1 MLFVLLKKSAIRHVF
16 GAVHFLTFCCL
27 KYKFHLW
34 FQTVQKMISSVRER
48 EWKMFQK
55 IRLIIRASG
64 NIVRLHSNQ
73 KKIKKS
79 QVLNELC
86 TESHFR
92 FPQLLLFVVKHCS
105 LFLLTPWT
113 RGDPKTS
120 CTKNAL
126 SFQWTE
132 HFLCLALSHSICAIT
147 IVNVRIG
154 PQKQILNHK
163 NPISNLKGDILEF

>member
-34 FQTVQKMISSVRER
+34 FQTVQTMISSVRER
-48 EWKMFQK
+48 MKNVPKNPSHNSSLRKYCTIALQP
-55 IRLIIRASG
+55 
-64 NIVRLHSNQ
+64 
-73 KKIKKS
+73 KKKKKS

-86 TESHFR
+86 TEPHFR

-120 CTKNAL
+120 TKMNC
-126 SFQWTE
+126 SFQGT
-132 HFLCLALSHSICAIT
+132 HFLCLSLSHSICAIT

-154 PQKQILNHK
+154 LQNQILN
-163 NPISNLKGDILEF
+163 LKGGIIKIWEQ

>member
-34 FQTVQKMISSVRER
+34 FQTVQKMISSVSER

-64 NIVRLHSNQ
+64 NIARLHSNQ
-73 KKIKKS
+73 KKKKKS

-86 TESHFR
+86 TEPHFR

-120 CTKNAL
+120 TKMNC
-126 SFQWTE
+126 SFQGT
-132 HFLCLALSHSICAIT
+132 HFLCLSLSHSICAIT

-154 PQKQILNHK
+154 LQNQILN
-163 NPISNLKGDILEF
+163 LKGGIIKIWEQ